1 MLRLT
6 VSDCH
11 HRFSYD
17 VYQFGVTRY
26 ALLVDVWSN
35 ILIFLTDKDE
45 KLAKPQYRMNLIL
58 FENNMKHENTYNVR

>member
-11 HRFSYD
+11 ARCSYD
-17 VYQFGVTRY
+17 VWQFGVTRY
-26 ALLVDVWSN
+26 ARLVDVWSN